1 MNFIRCKRRLLI
13 ELGAVCL
20 VLCGTIPATAQT
32 PPATASS
39 AEQAERYRIGPGDVL
54 DVRVYNRPQ
63 LSRDTVRVE
72 GNGMIRMPLIE
83 GEIQAACKTEG
94 ELAKD
99 ISTRYARYY
108 RNLPVDVFIKEYHA
122 REVAL
127 IGAVSEQGRYQMQR
141 RIRLLELLTFAKGPS
156 EKAGQTINIVRA
168 PRRDICATG
177 GEAAHSEGGFISLR
191 LNDTLKG
198 AEDAN
203 PYVEP
208 GDIVTIPEAEQ
219 VYVVGN
225 VYTPKSLPLR
235 EPITVSRAIAMAG
248 GPLRDSKTDHV
259 RVVRQVDGGSQSEMY
274 VNLNAIA
281 QKKAEDLV
289 LKPNDIVEVPESTG
303 KSLIR
308 SLLGAVTPSVAQ
320 LPVRVIP

>member
-1 MNFIRCKRRLLI
+1 MKSNRKFLKLVASVLVG
-13 ELGAVCL
+13 LGLAAMVN
-20 VLCGTIPATAQT
+20 AQGPST
-32 PPATASS
+32 PV
-39 AEQAERYRIGPGDVL
+39 EQPSERYRIGPGDVL
-54 DVRVYNRPQ
+54 DVRIYNRPQ
-63 LSRDTVRVE
+63 LSREAVRVE

-99 ISTRYARYY
+99 ISTRYSRYY

-127 IGAVSEQGRYQMQR
+127 IGAVNEQGRYQMQR

-156 EKAGQTINIVRA
+156 EKAGQTINIVRG
-168 PRRDICATG
+168 PRTDLCATN
-177 GEAAHSEGGFISLR
+177 EAAKPEGSFISFR
-191 LNDTLKG
+191 LNDTLRG
-198 AEDAN
+198 DEAAN

-208 GDIVTIPEAEQ
+208 GDIVTVPEADQ

-225 VYTPKSLPLR
+225 VYSPKSLPLR

-248 GPLRDSKTDHV
+248 GPLRDSKTDKI
-259 RVVRQVDGGSQSEMY
+259 RIMRQTGGGTQTEMFVD
-274 VNLNAIA
+274 LNAIA
-281 QKKAEDLV
+281 KKKADDVQLR
-289 LKPNDIVEVPESTG
+289 PNDIVEVPESTG
-303 KSLIR
+303 KSIIR
-308 SLLGAVTPSVAQ
+308 SLLGSVAPSVAQ

>member
-1 MNFIRCKRRLLI
+1 MKSNLTYRKLVAALSVIIGFALI
-13 ELGAVCL
+13 V
-20 VLCGTIPATAQT
+20 IAQS
-32 PPATASS
+32 PSMPGPVV
-39 AEQAERYRIGPGDVL
+39 EQPSERYRIGPDDVL

-63 LSRDTVRVE
+63 LSREAVRVE

-127 IGAVSEQGRYQMQR
+127 IGAVNEQGRYQMQR

-156 EKAGQTINIVRA
+156 EKAGQSINIVRA
-168 PRRDICATG
+168 PRADLCATTNDT
-177 GEAAHSEGGFISLR
+177 AKSEDRFISFR
-191 LNDTLKG
+191 LNDTLRG
-198 AEDAN
+198 DETAN

-208 GDIVTIPEAEQ
+208 GDIVTVPEADQ
-219 VYVVGN
+219 VYIVGN
-225 VYTPKSLPLR
+225 VYSPKSLPLR

-248 GPLRDSKTDHV
+248 GPLRDSKTDKI
-259 RVVRQVDGGSQSEMY
+259 RIRRQTGDGTQTEMF

-281 QKKAEDLV
+281 QKKAEDLQ
-289 LKPNDIVEVPESTG
+289 LRPNDIVEVSESTG
-303 KSLIR
+303 KSIFR
-308 SLLGAVTPSVAQ
+308 SLVGSVAPMAAQ

>member
-1 MNFIRCKRRLLI
+1 MP
-13 ELGAVCL
+13 GPV
-20 VLCGTIPATAQT
+20 V
-32 PPATASS
+32 
-39 AEQAERYRIGPGDVL
+39 EQPSERYRIGPDDVL

-63 LSRDTVRVE
+63 LSREAVRVE

-127 IGAVSEQGRYQMQR
+127 IGAVNEQGRYQMQR

-156 EKAGQTINIVRA
+156 EKAGQSINIVRA
-168 PRRDICATG
+168 PRADLCATTNDT
-177 GEAAHSEGGFISLR
+177 AKSEDRFISFR
-191 LNDTLKG
+191 LNDTLRG
-198 AEDAN
+198 DETAN

-208 GDIVTIPEAEQ
+208 GDIVTVPEADQ
-219 VYVVGN
+219 VYIVGN
-225 VYTPKSLPLR
+225 VYSPKSLPLR

-248 GPLRDSKTDHV
+248 GPLRDSKTDKI
-259 RVVRQVDGGSQSEMY
+259 RIRRQTGDGTQTEMF

-281 QKKAEDLV
+281 QKKAEDLQ
-289 LKPNDIVEVPESTG
+289 LRPNDIVEVSESTG
-303 KSLIR
+303 KSIFR
-308 SLLGAVTPSVAQ
+308 SLVGSVAPMAAQ

>member
-1 MNFIRCKRRLLI
+1 MKFYQRVINGLAATFATLLI
-13 ELGAVCL
+13 TVSGV
-20 VLCGTIPATAQT
+20 GQTSGPAAPSTDQT
-32 PPATASS
+32 
-39 AEQAERYRIGPGDVL
+39 EERYRIGPGDVL

-63 LSRDTVRVE
+63 LSRDAVRVE

-94 ELAKD
+94 ELAKE

-127 IGAVSEQGRYQMQR
+127 IGAVNEQGRYQMQR

-156 EKAGQTINIVRA
+156 DKAGQTINIVRGPRPDLCRPANAA
-168 PRRDICATG
+168 PV
-177 GEAAHSEGGFISLR
+177 EGFISLR
-191 LNDTLKG
+191 LNDTLRG
-198 AEDAN
+198 TEAAN

-208 GDIVTIPEAEQ
+208 GDIVTVPEAEQ

-225 VYTPKSLPLR
+225 VFTPKSLPLR

-248 GPLRDSKTDHV
+248 GPLRDSKTDKV
-259 RVVRQVDGGSQSEMY
+259 RVVRQENGGQSEMF

-281 QKKAEDLV
+281 KKQADDLL

-303 KSLIR
+303 KSIIR

>member
-1 MNFIRCKRRLLI
+1 MKSNRQYLNMVAALAIIMGLYPMVR
-13 ELGAVCL
+13 
-20 VLCGTIPATAQT
+20 AQGPQMPR
-32 PPATASS
+32 PPV
-39 AEQAERYRIGPGDVL
+39 EQPSERYRIGPGDVL

-63 LSRDTVRVE
+63 LSREAIRVE

-127 IGAVSEQGRYQMQR
+127 IGAVNEQGRYQMQR

-156 EKAGQTINIVRA
+156 DKAGQTINIVRG
-168 PRRDICATG
+168 PRTDMCATINDT
-177 GEAAHSEGGFISLR
+177 AKSEGKFISFR
-191 LNDTLKG
+191 LNDTLRG
-198 AEDAN
+198 DEGAN

-208 GDIVTIPEAEQ
+208 GDIVTVPEADQ
-219 VYVVGN
+219 VYIVGN
-225 VYTPKSLPLR
+225 VYSPKSLPLR

-248 GPLRDSKTDHV
+248 GPLRDSKTDKI
-259 RVVRQVDGGSQSEMY
+259 RIRRQTGDGTQTEMF

-281 QKKAEDLV
+281 QKKAEDVQLR
-289 LKPNDIVEVPESTG
+289 PNDIVEVSESTG
-303 KSLIR
+303 KSIFR
-308 SLLGAVTPSVAQ
+308 SLIGSVAPMAAQ